1 MARIRIL
8 PEILSNKIAAG
19 EVVERPAAVVKELV
33 ENSLDAG
40 SRRVSIEIGQGGRSL
55 IRVAD
60 DGSGMSRDD
69 ALLALERYA
78 TSKIFKDQ
86 DLFAIRSLGFRGEA
100 LPSIAS
106 VSRFTLISREAHADT
121 ATEITVEGGR
131 IQKVVETG
139 APPGTMVS
147 VRQLFF
153 NTPARR
159 KFLKTVATEMGHIAD
174 AVANIAMGWPEVQ
187 FKLTHN
193 AKTVKSWP
201 PAAAPLDRVADIL
214 GRELQPALQAFQ
226 FDHGHA
232 QGHGWVASA
241 RVTRSTSRGIFVYV
255 NGRFVRDRVVQHALF
270 EGFRGRLMKGQFPV
284 GVLFLNV
291 PFDQVDVNVH
301 PTKHEIRFAQPKA
314 VHDVIAAAVAR
325 ALQGAD
331 TPRWQP
337 PTAAPPAVRQ
347 PPPPADGTPTAEK
360 TVAEPRPTFGQ
371 PPPAAASE
379 PAPGAP
385 PDLTSP
391 AASASAGAAAAPVRQ
406 ADLWQAR
413 RFGSLRVIGQLHDTY
428 ILCESPQGLIL
439 IDQHAAHERIFFEA
453 LKARSAGRSSQPSQ
467 RLLVPETVELGFR
480 ESQLLEGLLPRLA
493 ALGLEIE
500 PFGGN
505 TFAVKAVPAMLAGGE
520 IRPLVTALVEKMAE
534 TGLAP
539 DVAAALDDC
548 LMVIACHGAIRAHQ
562 ALSVPQL
569 QSLLAQLDACD
580 NPSHCP
586 HGRPTWIQWSVRFL
600 EKAFKRLV

>member
-33 ENSLDAG
+33 ENALDAG
-40 SRRVSIEIGQGGRSL
+40 SRRVNIEVAQGGRSL
-55 IRVAD
+55 IRVSD
-60 DGSGMSRDD
+60 DGNGMSHDD

-86 DLFAIRSLGFRGEA
+86 DLFAIQSLGFRGEA

-106 VSRFTLISREAHADT
+106 VSRFMLVSREADADT

-131 IQKVVETG
+131 IQKVAETG
-139 APPGTMVS
+139 APPGTMIS

-153 NTPARR
+153 NTPVRR
-159 KFLKTVATEMGHIAD
+159 KFLKTVNTEMGHIAD
-174 AVANIAMGWPEVQ
+174 TVASIAMGWPGVQ
-187 FKLTHN
+187 FKLVHN

-201 PAAAPLDRVADIL
+201 AAAAPLDRVTDIL
-214 GRELQPALQAFQ
+214 GRDLQRALQAFE
-226 FDHGHA
+226 FDDGHA
-232 QGHGWVASA
+232 RGHGWVASA
-241 RVTRSTSRGIFVYV
+241 RVTRTTSRGIFVYV

-284 GVLFLNV
+284 GVLFVAV
-291 PFDQVDVNVH
+291 PYDQVDVNVH
-301 PTKHEIRFAQPKA
+301 PTKHEIRFAQPER
-314 VHDVIAAAVAR
+314 VHAVIAAAVAR
-325 ALQGAD
+325 ALQSAD

-337 PTAAPPAVRQ
+337 PTAAAGGS
-347 PPPPADGTPTAEK
+347 ADPI
-360 TVAEPRPTFGQ
+360 TVAEPRPAFGR
-371 PPPAAASE
+371 PAAPASAA
-379 PAPGAP
+379 PAAGAP
-385 PDLTSP
+385 PAPQDPAPSP
-391 AASASAGAAAAPVRQ
+391 PPGAAAAAARQ
-406 ADLWQAR
+406 TDLWHAR
-413 RFGSLRVIGQLHDTY
+413 RFGSLRVIGQLHNTY
-428 ILCESPQGLIL
+428 IVCESAEGLIL
-439 IDQHAAHERIFFEA
+439 IDQHAAHERIFFED
-453 LKARSAGRSSQPSQ
+453 LKARRAGRAGQRSQ
-467 RLLVPETVELGFR
+467 RLLIPETVELGFR
-480 ESQLLEGLLPRLA
+480 EAQILAGLLPRLA
-493 ALGLEIE
+493 PLGLEVE

-505 TFAVKAVPAMLAGGE
+505 TFAVKAVPAMLAGGD
-520 IRPLVTALVEKMAE
+520 IRPLITALVEKIAE

-539 DVAAALDDC
+539 DVEAALDDC

-562 ALSVPQL
+562 ALSAAQI

-600 EKAFKRLV
+600 EKSFKRLV